1 MNTTVATPVPAKW
14 PASTPSSSSSVS
26 IGKRFRVPL
35 RHARRRRVS
44 VGIRLSASAYPGTPV
59 VTPLTVIGCDYNA
72 AIGPLAQS
80 SSPMAR
86 VLIERRLTRVSLR
99 DYQCIASCD
108 VRVRPL
114 SVLVGP
120 NGSGKSSFLDAL
132 RLVSDALRYS
142 LGHAL
147 QERGGFAEV
156 RRRTSTTAGSFVVVL
171 RFRLPGAKGAY
182 GCRIARKSRNGYVI
196 RREQCTLSGVVNLA
210 HYRIDEGAVVE
221 TSIEHPPNANSDELY
236 LSRIASIPPFDQVH
250 RFLSNMTFYNPSV
263 DRIRELQ
270 TSDEGRLL
278 KRDGSNVASVLNR
291 LKSLA
296 PDRKSIVDDYLAVL
310 VPQIDS
316 VEPRA
321 LGPKITVEFRQRIP
335 GSDRTRRF
343 LAGNMS
349 DGTLRGLG
357 VLVALFQHG
366 GAASAIGVEEPEL
379 GLHAGVLGG
388 LADALLEASQ
398 HMQTFATTHSAELLD
413 SQSIPFKYV
422 RWALSRMPAR
432 RELDLWTKPAL
443 PHFATVASRWANC

>member
-1 MNTTVATPVPAKW
+1 MRNYK
-14 PASTPSSSSSVS
+14 
-26 IGKRFRVPL
+26 
-35 RHARRRRVS
+35 
-44 VGIRLSASAYPGTPV
+44 
-59 VTPLTVIGCDYNA
+59 
-72 AIGPLAQS
+72 
-80 SSPMAR
+80 
-86 VLIERRLTRVSLR
+86 
-99 DYQCIASCD
+99 CITSCD
-108 VRVRPL
+108 VKVRPL

-120 NGSGKSSFLDAL
+120 NGSGKGSFLDAL

-156 RRRTSTTAGSFVVVL
+156 RRRTSTTAASFAVVL
-171 RFRLPGAKGAY
+171 RFRLPGAKGRY
-182 GCRIARKSRNGYVI
+182 GCLVARKNRNGYVVS
-196 RREQCTLSGVVNLA
+196 REDCVLSSSADFA
-210 HYRIDEGAVVE
+210 HYRADEGVIVR
-221 TSIEHPPNANSDELY
+221 TSIKHPPNAGRDELY

-291 LKSLA
+291 LKSEA

-316 VEPRA
+316 VETRA
-321 LGPKITVEFRQRIP
+321 LGPKMTVEFRQRMA
-335 GSDRTRRF
+335 GSDRMRRF
-343 LAGNMS
+343 LAESMS

-357 VLVALFQHG
+357 VLVALFQQG
-366 GAASAIGVEEPEL
+366 SASAIGVEEPEL

-388 LADALLEASQ
+388 LANALLEASQ

-413 SQSIPFKYV
+413 SQAIPFKYV
-422 RWALSRMPAR
+422 LGVESHGGETRIGLLEQACVSALRDGCFTVGELLRMGQTQPDSDQPRLLFPR
-432 RELDLWTKPAL
+432 RTTPNSW
-443 PHFATVASRWANC
+443 

>member
-1 MNTTVATPVPAKW
+1 
-14 PASTPSSSSSVS
+14 
-26 IGKRFRVPL
+26 
-35 RHARRRRVS
+35 
-44 VGIRLSASAYPGTPV
+44 
-59 VTPLTVIGCDYNA
+59 
-72 AIGPLAQS
+72 
-80 SSPMAR
+80 MAR
-86 VLIERRLTRVSLR
+86 VLVERRLTKVALR
-99 DYQCIASCD
+99 NYKCIASCD
-108 VRVRPL
+108 VKVRPL
-114 SVLVGP
+114 SLLVGP

-156 RRRTSTTAGSFVVVL
+156 RRRTSTTAGSFAVVL

-182 GCRIARKSRNGYVI
+182 GCVIARKNRNGYVV
-196 RREQCTLSGVVNLA
+196 RREQCMLSEGA
-210 HYRIDEGAVVE
+210 DFDHYRVDEGAVAG
-221 TSIEHPPNANSDELY
+221 TSIEHPPNARRDELY

-291 LKSLA
+291 LKSVA

-310 VPQIDS
+310 VPLVDS

-321 LGPKITVEFRQRIP
+321 LGPKMTVEFRQRMP
-335 GSDRTRRF
+335 GLDRSRRF
-343 LAGNMS
+343 LAENMS

-357 VLVALFQHG
+357 VLVALFQQVG
-366 GAASAIGVEEPEL
+366 VASAIGVEEPEL
-379 GLHAGVLGG
+379 GLHSAVLGG

-413 SQSIPFKYV
+413 SQAIPFKYV
-422 RWALSRMPAR
+422 LGVESHGGETRIGPLDHACVAALRDGRFTVGELLRMGQTQPDPDQPSRLFPR
-432 RELDLWTKPAL
+432 RTTPKSW
-443 PHFATVASRWANC
+443 